1 MAHITI
7 DCTTEIG
14 RIKPMHAVNNGPIYA
29 RSDQTRGNF
38 ALYKAAGIPFAR
50 NHDAAFC
57 ASYGGEHS
65 VDISAVFPNFDA
77 DPTDPASYDFA
88 MTDEYLRTTLAAGTK
103 IFYRLGSKIEHGIKK
118 YGTLPPKD
126 FNKWA
131 VVCEHI
137 IRHFN
142 EGFAD
147 GHHWDIE
154 YWEIWNEPDLDPDDS
169 TNKRCWGGTAKE
181 FYELFKIT
189 ARHLKACFPNLKIG
203 GPALAHNTG
212 AWLDG
217 FLDAL
222 TADETPVPLDFFS
235 WHIYSTDP
243 WKVMDKATIVR
254 EKLDRAGYTETES
267 ILNEWNYVENWN
279 TKFIHSIE
287 QIIGIRGAAFTT
299 ACMCEGQN
307 GNIDMMMYYDARPSA
322 FNGLFEYYTF
332 RPLKGYYPF
341 VMFNELYILGTQVK
355 AESDDRDIHV
365 VSAKNGETSA
375 TMICYYS
382 PDENAAEKNVTI
394 DANGTYSLYTL
405 DDANDYTKTAEI
417 TCPATITMKPDTVV
431 MIKGKREK

>member
-38 ALYKAAGIPFAR
+38 DLYKAAGIPFAR
-50 NHDAAFC
+50 NHDASFC

-77 DPTDPASYDFA
+77 DPIDPASYDFV
-88 MTDEYLRTTLAAGTK
+88 MTDEYLRTILDAGTQ

-147 GHHWDIE
+147 GHHWNIE

-169 TNKRCWGGTAKE
+169 TNKRCWGGTAKQ
-181 FYELFKIT
+181 FYELFTIT
-189 ARHLKACFPNLKIG
+189 ARHLKACFPDLKIG

-217 FLDAL
+217 YLDAL
-222 TADETPVPLDFFS
+222 TAGETPVPLDFFS

-243 WKVMDKATIVR
+243 WKVMDKANVVR

-287 QIIGIRGAAFTT
+287 MIIGIRGAAFTT

-341 VMFNELYILGTQVK
+341 VMFNDLYTLGTQVK
-355 AESDDRDIHV
+355 SESDDRDIHV
-365 VSAKNGETSA
+365 VSAKNDENSA
-375 TMICYYS
+375 AMICYYT
-382 PDENAAEKNVTI
+382 PDENAKEKTVMINAT
-394 DANGTYSLYTL
+394 GTFDLYTF
-405 DDANDYTKTAEI
+405 DDSHDYTKTGSI
-417 TCPATITMKPDTVV
+417 TLPAAITMKPDSVI
-431 MIKGKREK
+431 MLKK